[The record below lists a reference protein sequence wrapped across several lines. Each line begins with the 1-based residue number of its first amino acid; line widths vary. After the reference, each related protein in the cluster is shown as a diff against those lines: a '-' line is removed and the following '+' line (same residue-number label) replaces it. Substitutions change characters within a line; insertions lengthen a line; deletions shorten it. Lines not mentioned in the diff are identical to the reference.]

1 MRINKIDLG
10 GKIIN
15 LFIHRMEGV
24 GRRELGGVERTGVG
38 RGEGRGELREG
49 EVGVGKIGRRL

>member
-24 GRRELGGVERTGVG
+24 GRRELGGVEITGVG
-38 RGEGRGELREG
+38 RVERRGEL
-49 EVGVGKIGRRL
+49 VVGKIGRRL

>member
-49 EVGVGKIGRRL
+49 EGS